1 MYTIDSYETI
11 LSLINEIP
19 EGIHTYY
26 NKRCRRFEYHYES
39 DIDNSNLI
47 KTPCLYE
54 MKANIKAVFYA
65 NLTEEQA
72 KIARSYP
79 FRRGYF
85 DYLKAEGLYEIYAE
99 AEYYVKLK
107 AIIVW
112 FVKYD
117 ICFPRYEIDIDCRYL
132 F

>member
-1 MYTIDSYETI
+1 MITINSNTNI
-11 LSLINEIP
+11 FSLINEIP

-26 NKRCRRFEYHYES
+26 NKRYRRFEYHYES
-39 DIDNSNLI
+39 DIGKGNLI
-47 KTPCLYE
+47 KAPCAYE
-54 MKANIKAVFYA
+54 MKADFKAVFYA
-65 NLTEEQA
+65 NLTGEQA
-72 KIARSYP
+72 EIARSYP

-85 DYLKAEGLYEIYAE
+85 KYLKEEGLYEIYAE

-112 FVKYD
+112 FIKND
-117 ICFPRYEIDIDCRYL
+117 ICFPKNDIDIDCRYL

>member
-1 MYTIDSYETI
+1 MITINSNTNI
-11 LSLINEIP
+11 FSLINEIP

-26 NKRCRRFEYHYES
+26 NKRYRRFEYHYES
-39 DIDNSNLI
+39 DIDNGNLI
-47 KTPCLYE
+47 KTPCAYE
-54 MKANIKAVFYA
+54 MKADFKATFYA

-85 DYLKAEGLYEIYAE
+85 DYLKEEGLYEIYAE

-112 FVKYD
+112 FIKNN
-117 ICFPRYEIDIDCRYL
+117 ICFPRNNIDVDCRYL